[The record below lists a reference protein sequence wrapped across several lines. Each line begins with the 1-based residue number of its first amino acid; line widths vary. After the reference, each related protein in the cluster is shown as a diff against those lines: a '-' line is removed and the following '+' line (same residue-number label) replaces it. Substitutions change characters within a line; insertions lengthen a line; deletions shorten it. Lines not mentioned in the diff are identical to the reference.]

1 MKVVLLFLLLG
12 LARAVEDEQE
22 VEYQNELECD
32 LDVECPKCHALYKV
46 KAKFGPD
53 RLDQQ
58 WLWDCKKVRMKA
70 CIYTDD
76 NLSILDSRIL
86 QYL

>member
-12 LARAVEDEQE
+12 LARAVDDEPED
-22 VEYQNELECD
+22 EYQNELECD

-46 KAKFGPD
+46 KAKFSPGQ
-53 RLDQQ
+53 LDQQ

-70 CIYTDD
+70 CVLMN
-76 NLSILDSRIL
+76 NLSILDSRIP
-86 QYL
+86 QYF